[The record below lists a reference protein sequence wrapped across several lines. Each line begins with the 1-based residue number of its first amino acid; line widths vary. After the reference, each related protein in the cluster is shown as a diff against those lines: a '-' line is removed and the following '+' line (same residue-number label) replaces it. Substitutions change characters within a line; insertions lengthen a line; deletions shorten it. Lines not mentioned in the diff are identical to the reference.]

1 MFFDSAAYTGP
12 LALPFTVPPGD
23 SLAIPVTFAPNRLD
37 TVDAQLSLV
46 HNGIFGLSTVYLTGV
61 GIAEGTGLQGPTA
74 APMALSVYPNPATG
88 TATLECL
95 APAHAEA
102 RLYIFD
108 ALGRP
113 VFEGPLRLVPGRNR
127 VPLPIEGLP
136 TGVYAVGLRGV
147 PFVRLVKH

>member
-1 MFFDSAAYTGP
+1 
-12 LALPFTVPPGD
+12 
-23 SLAIPVTFAPNRLD
+23 
-37 TVDAQLSLV
+37 
-46 HNGIFGLSTVYLTGV
+46 
-61 GIAEGTGLQGPTA
+61 
-74 APMALSVYPNPATG
+74 MALSVYPNPATG

-136 TGVYAVGLRGV
+136 TGVYAVQMTVGGQPVGTQKLAI
-147 PFVRLVKH
+147 VRP